1 VRDDPIIDV
10 ITIRRIA
17 STSITT
23 TTLNISLPP
32 PTKCAIA
39 APTPEP
45 SMMSGLSMPARPSE
59 PWNAIGTAMNMNRH
73 STPDQ
78 KMALNTSFCGS
89 LNSRV

>member
-1 VRDDPIIDV
+1 MRDEPIIEV
-10 ITIRRIA
+10 ITISRIA

-23 TTLNISLPP
+23 ITLNTTAPP
-32 PTKCAIA
+32 PTNLAMA

-45 SMMSGLSMPARPSE
+45 STMAGSSMPDRPSE
-59 PWNAIGTAMNMNRH
+59 PWKAIGTAMNMNRH

-78 KMALNTSFCGS
+78 KIALKVSFCGS